1 MDVSNV
7 SKLLRELGVK
17 KRGHDLVTNF
27 CGWRPLMEYA
37 NRSMR
42 AGWIAAACFT
52 TGGRISEV
60 LNYNP
65 KQFAYDYLPTGE
77 EIIRCDALEVLKKR
91 ASASLIKRRRTL
103 MVPAKERMVPILM
116 DAVEYA
122 QNHKQDT
129 LFNFTNRSHAW
140 RIVTEADP
148 AWWPHR
154 FRTERASQLVSEKGF
169 DVALLMKF
177 FNWDKA
183 EEAVGYVRLN
193 PEDMVKRMF

>member
-1 MDVSNV
+1 M
-7 SKLLRELGVK
+7 RELGVT

-37 NRSMR
+37 NKDRV
-42 AGWIAAACFT
+42 AGMIAAVSFT

-60 LNYNP
+60 LNYSP
-65 KQFAYDYLPTGE
+65 RQFGYDTLPTGE
-77 EIIRCDALEVLKKR
+77 EIVRCDALHVLKKR
-91 ASASLIKRRRTL
+91 ESASVIKRRRTL
-103 MVPAKERMVPILM
+103 MIPAKERMIPMLM
-116 DAVEYA
+116 DTVDQALEE
-122 QNHKQDT
+122 KRDT
-129 LFNFTNRSHAW
+129 LFNFKDRTHAW
-140 RIVTEADP
+140 RIVTKADP
-148 AWWPHR
+148 QWWPHR
-154 FRTERASQLVSEKGF
+154 FRTERASQLVSEKNF